1 MLRQRIGFDL
11 IGGLFATSKPC
22 PMTDTHVPRRA
33 AKPHTRFWASFRF
46 RRLRYRGRIARR
58 SGIASRK
65 PRKKVSK
72 DDVIEMEGSILET
85 LPNTMFRVK
94 LENGHVV
101 TAHISGRMR
110 KNYIRIL
117 TGDKVK
123 VEMTP
128 YDLTKGRIT
137 YRMK

>member
-1 MLRQRIGFDL
+1 ML
-11 IGGLFATSKPC
+11 S
-22 PMTDTHVPRRA
+22 RA
-33 AKPHTRFWASFRF
+33 AASWQNA
-46 RRLRYRGRIARR
+46 RLHD
-58 SGIASRK
+58 SRAAH
-65 PRKKVSK
+65 PMAK
-72 DDVIEMEGSILET
+72 DDVIEMEGTVQET

-110 KNYIRIL
+110 KHYIRIL

-137 YRMK
+137 YRVR